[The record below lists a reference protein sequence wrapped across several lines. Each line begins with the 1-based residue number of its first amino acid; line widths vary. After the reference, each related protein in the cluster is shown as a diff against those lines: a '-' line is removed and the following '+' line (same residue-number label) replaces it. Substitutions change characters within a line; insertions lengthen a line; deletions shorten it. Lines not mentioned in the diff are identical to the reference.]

1 VTGVTITPLE
11 VVMSLVTLRSAVV
24 EFRLVT
30 VQIKVPLM
38 LKLGGSMA
46 IIGQTI
52 PPLRAELRMGT
63 QD

>member
-30 VQIKVPLM
+30 VQIRVPLM

-46 IIGQTI
+46 IMGQTI
-52 PPLRAELRMGT
+52 PLLRAELRIGT